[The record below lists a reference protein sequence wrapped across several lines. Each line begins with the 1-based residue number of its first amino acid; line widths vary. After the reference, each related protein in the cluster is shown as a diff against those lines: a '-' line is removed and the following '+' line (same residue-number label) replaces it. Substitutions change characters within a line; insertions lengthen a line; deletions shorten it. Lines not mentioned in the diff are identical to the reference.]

1 MPQARPTQRWE
12 HATYRYAYVREY
24 RGMACTVIH
33 GSHPISTGYI
43 WKPSSRAM
51 AMRVLQ
57 ERLDTYLGIRIA
69 PAREAPRLTCGVLI
83 DRWAEVRSMRMGTAY
98 IEERAGIAR
107 RIVPVDTDATDAHG
121 IRAHVLALPYVA
133 GLNPNTRAQYLGIVR
148 SVFDWGISEG
158 LCTINPVTKD
168 MAARPPAK
176 GAMPHTAAEI
186 EAIIAAIAPEHR
198 RYYRLLATSG
208 MREIEAVQLRWE
220 DVYDTHVVVRG
231 KRSNGREMWRDIPY
245 ALMPGLREVLTPRE
259 SKGRVFPF
267 SYSSYLRL
275 YHNAVTATGVR
286 RLKLH
291 AFRQYVAT
299 ELSKR
304 GLPEQVQTAI
314 MGHTTAVGKA
324 HYREQLGWSDL
335 VRMGGGDG

>member
-1 MPQARPTQRWE
+1 MPTRRTPNRWD
-12 HATYRYAYVREY
+12 HPTYRYAYVREF

-33 GSHPISTGYI
+33 GSSPISTGYA
-43 WKPSSRAM
+43 WKPSSRPH

-57 ERLDTYLGIRIA
+57 ERLDAYHGIRVNA
-69 PAREAPRLTCGVLI
+69 HRATAYVTCGDLI
-83 DRWAEVRSMRMGTAY
+83 DRWADVRAMRMGREY
-98 IEERAGIAR
+98 IDKRADIVR
-107 RIVPVDTDATDAHG
+107 RMAPLKMDITDAHG
-121 IRAHVLALPYVA
+121 VRTAIMSSPYVA
-133 GLNPNTRAQYLGIVR
+133 KLNPNTRAQYMGIAR

-176 GAMPHTAAEI
+176 GATPHTKEEI
-186 EAIIAAIAPEHR
+186 DAIIAAVAPEHR

-208 MREIEAVQLRWE
+208 MREMEAVNLRWE

-231 KRSNGREMWRDIPY
+231 KRSKGREMWRDIPY
-245 ALMPGLREVLTPRE
+245 ALMPGLADVLMEGRQT
-259 SKGRVFPF
+259 KGRVFNREYPT
-267 SYSSYLRL
+267 YLRL
-275 YHNAVTATGVR
+275 YHDAVTDCAGKVR

-324 HYREQLGWSDL
+324 HYREQLGWDDL
-335 VRMGGGDG
+335 VRMA